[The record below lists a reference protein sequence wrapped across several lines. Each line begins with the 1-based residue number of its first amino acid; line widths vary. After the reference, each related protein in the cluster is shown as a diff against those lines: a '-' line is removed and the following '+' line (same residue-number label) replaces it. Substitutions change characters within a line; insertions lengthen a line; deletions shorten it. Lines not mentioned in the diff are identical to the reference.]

1 MMWSDIP
8 EVICAMSGVVTSFC
22 TEGKLGIFAFPL
34 QNINIALSLTQS
46 LEFLG
51 NTNPNAYNNSYYY
64 MPMYES

>member
-1 MMWSDIP
+1 MRSDIP
-8 EVICAMSGVVTSFC
+8 ESYVRSCHTFC
-22 TEGKLGIFAFPL
+22 TEGQLGIFAFTL
-34 QNINIALSLTQS
+34 QNINIGLSLTQS